1 MSEQSGEAARTPVVV
16 VGVDGSDQSHTALR
30 WGAAFARASGAQLD
44 AVTAWNYDAGYGS
57 GYLPEDTDPVADAEK
72 VLTSTVDGVF
82 GPDRPEGMR
91 LAVRQGQPTKVLI
104 DESKDALLLVVGS
117 RGHGGFMGLLLGSV
131 SAGVAEHA
139 TCPVLVLHGNEAPLP
154 GLPTP

>member
-1 MSEQSGEAARTPVVV
+1 MTEQTGGAGSPSLVV
-16 VGVDGSDQSHTALR
+16 VGVDGSDQSRTALR
-30 WGAAFARASGAQLD
+30 WGATIARATGAQLD
-44 AVTAWNYDAGYGS
+44 AVMVWNYDTGYGS
-57 GYLPEDTDPVADAEK
+57 GYLPVDVDPSAEAEK
-72 VLTSTVDGVF
+72 VLTSTVDAVF

-104 DESKDALLLVVGS
+104 DESKDALILVVGS

-139 TCPVLVLHGNEAPLP
+139 GCPVLVLHGDEPPLH
-154 GLPTP
+154 LLS